1 MPESEMTVMNKK
13 LLSVTLIALVIVGA
27 LFLLF
32 HKPTDP
38 TTVAELGNK
47 YHISFSNIDVK
58 QSNTAMVQ
66 DITDRL
72 TFHVDDYKAFMESRY
87 YGEIINFSEAEDRSS
102 AQYKCRPYPQSTDS
116 QQSRLTFLIQFQ
128 VADNGYDATLSS
140 YYE

>member
-1 MPESEMTVMNKK
+1 MTVLKK
-13 LLSVTLIALVIVGA
+13 KMLLVVLIAAALVIVGA
-27 LFLLF
+27 LFLLL
-32 HKPTDP
+32 HRPTDP

-58 QSNTAMVQ
+58 QSNTAMAQ

-116 QQSRLTFLIQFQ
+116 LQSRLTFLIQFQ
-128 VADNGYDATLSS
+128 AADNGYDATLSS